1 MRVLLID
8 RDARFRHE
16 VTGIFASTWPGS
28 SIEHYDPDVS
38 GRPGPAFALA
48 EFDLVIL
55 DNRLGAEDGLDWLQ
69 DFTARPGCPPTVMLA
84 GQGSEN
90 VAVRAMKLGAYEYLP
105 KQLLTRE
112 SLEQIVTQALRSR
125 GGRPDA
131 TLDMRTPGARPPPAA
146 APAASAGG
154 PPQIEGYR
162 LVREVGSGAVSRVY
176 LLQPE
181 AGGTPVIAKVLFE
194 HLLHDSDFLERF
206 LREYQILGRIS
217 SPYVGKVFGY
227 GFSDNSA
234 YLLMEYLNGGDVR
247 AYFTGNYVD
256 QVRILRIFRQVLTAL
271 KDIHAAGVIHRDL
284 KPHNVMFRE
293 DQSLAMVDFGIAKV
307 VDMPGITLEGTLL
320 GTPVYMSPELIRGL
334 PADPR
339 SDLYS
344 AGVMLY
350 QMIAKKPP
358 FSGSAAMDI
367 IEQHLNAAPPPLPR
381 AHDEFQPLVDTL
393 LAKDPDARPASAG
406 AALKL
411 IEELFYG

>member
-1 MRVLLID
+1 
-8 RDARFRHE
+8 
-16 VTGIFASTWPGS
+16 
-28 SIEHYDPDVS
+28 
-38 GRPGPAFALA
+38 
-48 EFDLVIL
+48 
-55 DNRLGAEDGLDWLQ
+55 
-69 DFTARPGCPPTVMLA
+69 
-84 GQGSEN
+84 
-90 VAVRAMKLGAYEYLP
+90 
-105 KQLLTRE
+105 
-112 SLEQIVTQALRSR
+112 
-125 GGRPDA
+125 
-131 TLDMRTPGARPPPAA
+131 
-146 APAASAGG
+146 
-154 PPQIEGYR
+154 
-162 LVREVGSGAVSRVY
+162 
-176 LLQPE
+176 
-181 AGGTPVIAKVLFE
+181 
-194 HLLHDSDFLERF
+194 
-206 LREYQILGRIS
+206 
-217 SPYVGKVFGY
+217 VFGY

-320 GTPVYMSPELIRGL
+320 GTPVYMSPEVIRGL

-393 LAKDPDARPASAG
+393 LAKDPDARPASAE

>member
-8 RDARFRHE
+8 RDESFRHE

-28 SIEHYDPDVS
+28 SIEHYDPDLS
-38 GRPGPAFALA
+38 GRPGPGFALS
-48 EFDLVIL
+48 EFDLVIM
-55 DNRLGAEDGLDWLQ
+55 DNRLGAEDGLEWLR

-90 VAVRAMKLGAYEYLP
+90 VAVRAMKLGAYDYLP
-105 KQLLTRE
+105 KQLLTKE
-112 SLEQIVTQALRSR
+112 SLEQIVTQALGSRSAR
-125 GGRPDA
+125 ADA
-131 TLDMRTPGARPPPAA
+131 TQDLGGQPQPAA
-146 APAASAGG
+146 AGG
-154 PPQIEGYR
+154 LPQIEGYR
-162 LVREVGSGAVSRVY
+162 LVREVGCGAVSRVY
-176 LLQPE
+176 LMQPE

-206 LREYQILGRIS
+206 LREYHILGRIR

-307 VDMPGITLEGTLL
+307 ADLPGITLEGTLL
-320 GTPVYMSPELIRGL
+320 GTPIYMSPEVIRGR

-344 AGVMLY
+344 AGVLLY
-350 QMIAKKPP
+350 QMIAKAPP
-358 FSGSAAMDI
+358 FSGTAAMDI

-381 AHDEFQPLVDTL
+381 AHDEFQPLIDSL
-393 LAKDPDARPASAG
+393 LAKDPDARPASAE

-411 IEELFYG
+411 IEELYG